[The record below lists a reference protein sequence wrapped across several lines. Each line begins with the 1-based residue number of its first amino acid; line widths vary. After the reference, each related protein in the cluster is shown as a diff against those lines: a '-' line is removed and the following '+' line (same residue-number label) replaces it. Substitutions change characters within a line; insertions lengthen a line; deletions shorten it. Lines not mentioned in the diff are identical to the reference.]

1 MPNIPKQE
9 AQTPMAIVADTY
21 TYVVGVDT
29 HAATHH
35 YAIVETRSGGQI
47 AHGKF
52 PTHAAGLLRAVDWI
66 SRRTSVDDN
75 PAVDQVLISMEGTGS
90 YGAQAAELLAARGYR
105 VVDAPSPKRARGS
118 GKNDHI
124 DALVAARG
132 ALPKD
137 SERLADR
144 RAGHTRAA
152 LQILLTARDSM
163 RRDRTRSKNQL
174 TALLRTHNLDID
186 ARKGINKVHI
196 SLIAGWRK
204 RPTDTTLARIAR
216 TEAHRLATRIHT
228 LDADLDSNEK
238 AINALVRELEP
249 TLLDLPGLGPINAAI
264 VLTVWSHPGRIHDE
278 AGFAKIGGVC
288 PLEISSGNSKDHRLN
303 RTGDRQLNSALNS
316 IANTRMRHDETTKA
330 YVKKRKQ
337 QGQTKPRIRRCLKR
351 YIARQIF
358 RHLTA
363 TSLDKT

>member
-1 MPNIPKQE
+1 
-9 AQTPMAIVADTY
+9 MAIVADTY

-186 ARKGINKVHI
+186 ARKGINKAHI

-204 RPTDTTLARIAR
+204 RPTDTTLVSCVRDRVAFRGFDQ
-216 TEAHRLATRIHT
+216 TT
-228 LDADLDSNEK
+228 LW
-238 AINALVRELEP
+238 
-249 TLLDLPGLGPINAAI
+249 G
-264 VLTVWSHPGRIHDE
+264 
-278 AGFAKIGGVC
+278 
-288 PLEISSGNSKDHRLN
+288 SG
-303 RTGDRQLNSALNS
+303 
-316 IANTRMRHDETTKA
+316 
-330 YVKKRKQ
+330 
-337 QGQTKPRIRRCLKR
+337 
-351 YIARQIF
+351 
-358 RHLTA
+358 
-363 TSLDKT
+363 

>member
-90 YGAQAAELLAARGYR
+90 YGAQAAEMLAARGYR

-186 ARKGINKVHI
+186 ARKGINKAHI

-264 VLTVWSHPGRIHDE
+264 VLAVWSHPGRIHDE

-358 RHLTA
+358 RHLNT
-363 TSLDKT
+363 TTLDKT

>member
-1 MPNIPKQE
+1 
-9 AQTPMAIVADTY
+9 MAIVADTY

-47 AHGKF
+47 AHGSS
-52 PTHAAGLLRAVDWI
+52 PPHAAGLLRAVDWI

-163 RRDRTRSKNQL
+163 RRDRTRPKNQSPRCYAP
-174 TALLRTHNLDID
+174 TTSTSMP
-186 ARKGINKVHI
+186 ARESTRSTSAHCG
-196 SLIAGWRK
+196 
-204 RPTDTTLARIAR
+204 LAQA
-216 TEAHRLATRIHT
+216 AHRHHPAPDRPHRS
-228 LDADLDSNEK
+228 APP
-238 AINALVRELEP
+238 RHP
-249 TLLDLPGLGPINAAI
+249 HP
-264 VLTVWSHPGRIHDE
+264 HPGRR
-278 AGFAKIGGVC
+278 
-288 PLEISSGNSKDHRLN
+288 P
-303 RTGDRQLNSALNS
+303 RQQRESHQ
-316 IANTRMRHDETTKA
+316 R
-330 YVKKRKQ
+330 
-337 QGQTKPRIRRCLKR
+337 PR
-351 YIARQIF
+351 A
-358 RHLTA
+358 
-363 TSLDKT
+363 

>member
-90 YGAQAAELLAARGYR
+90 YGAQAAEMLAARGYR

-124 DALVAARG
+124 DALVHV
-132 ALPKD
+132 
-137 SERLADR
+137 
-144 RAGHTRAA
+144 GHQHHA
-152 LQILLTARDSM
+152 
-163 RRDRTRSKNQL
+163 
-174 TALLRTHNLDID
+174 
-186 ARKGINKVHI
+186 
-196 SLIAGWRK
+196 
-204 RPTDTTLARIAR
+204 
-216 TEAHRLATRIHT
+216 
-228 LDADLDSNEK
+228 
-238 AINALVRELEP
+238 
-249 TLLDLPGLGPINAAI
+249 
-264 VLTVWSHPGRIHDE
+264 
-278 AGFAKIGGVC
+278 
-288 PLEISSGNSKDHRLN
+288 
-303 RTGDRQLNSALNS
+303 
-316 IANTRMRHDETTKA
+316 
-330 YVKKRKQ
+330 
-337 QGQTKPRIRRCLKR
+337 
-351 YIARQIF
+351 
-358 RHLTA
+358 
-363 TSLDKT
+363 

>member
-264 VLTVWSHPGRIHDE
+264 VLAVWSHPGRIHDE

-288 PLEISSGNSKDHRLN
+288 PLDLLGQLQGSSPQPHRRPTTQLSPELHREHPHATRRNHQGLRQETQTARPNQTPNPTLPQALHRPPNLPTPQHDH
-303 RTGDRQLNSALNS
+303 
-316 IANTRMRHDETTKA
+316 
-330 YVKKRKQ
+330 
-337 QGQTKPRIRRCLKR
+337 P
-351 YIARQIF
+351 
-358 RHLTA
+358 
-363 TSLDKT
+363 

>member
-1 MPNIPKQE
+1 
-9 AQTPMAIVADTY
+9 MAIVADTY

-186 ARKGINKVHI
+186 AHGHN
-196 SLIAGWRK
+196 
-204 RPTDTTLARIAR
+204 
-216 TEAHRLATRIHT
+216 
-228 LDADLDSNEK
+228 
-238 AINALVRELEP
+238 
-249 TLLDLPGLGPINAAI
+249 GLRGPLCGCN
-264 VLTVWSHPGRIHDE
+264 
-278 AGFAKIGGVC
+278 
-288 PLEISSGNSKDHRLN
+288 LEIELRKSLG
-303 RTGDRQLNSALNS
+303 QLHHLFF
-316 IANTRMRHDETTKA
+316 IFVCYREEYT
-330 YVKKRKQ
+330 
-337 QGQTKPRIRRCLKR
+337 PFCR
-351 YIARQIF
+351 YID
-358 RHLTA
+358 
-363 TSLDKT
+363 S